1 MPSIFEDTNPKSLT
15 ELLTEI
21 QQCAAALPDFQRDF
35 VWEPSATQELIV
47 SIANNYPA
55 GSLLRIR
62 NTHNLFACREFQGAP
77 PLHTQTTPTFLV
89 LDGQQRLTS
98 LYQAFYG
105 KGEHRYYV
113 KLRDLMDGGDFEE
126 CIFYLR
132 LNRAQVKEYNKPEV
146 QARELIM
153 PLNILREGTGA
164 YYKWVFD
171 IANLLPEPERL
182 AQQAALMRLADS
194 WLKAIGD
201 YTFPVVTLSDATSAD
216 AVCTI
221 FETLN
226 RTGVK
231 LTVFE
236 LLTARFWPK
245 GVNLRALWEES
256 RQAHPILEAFEVDP
270 YYVLQ
275 AVALVSSK
283 GAPSCKR
290 KDVLE
295 LSIDAVT
302 EWWERAASG
311 LARGLAILQHECG
324 VLLPKWVPYYT
335 MLIPLAAIIAKRG
348 ERYGPQAAADKEM
361 LKRWY
366 WCAVFGQAYETGPNA
381 RSAKDMAEVVRWL
394 EGSEMPD
401 TISAFKFDPDSLRDA
416 TPNQRSVY
424 RGVIGLI
431 LSQGP
436 HDLHTSDAITTAL
449 VEKEAID
456 DHHIFPAAYLAE
468 RHMPE
473 RLRNCVLNRTLIGKT
488 TNQRISDRAPTVYLR
503 DIQGTFERNDLNPDL
518 LAGLLSKHLIPA
530 EPDSPLW
537 NDDFMGFLAERQQL
551 IWSRIQQVTGAKV
564 ATHLVESE
572 EDVA

>member
-1 MPSIFEDTNPKSLT
+1 MPSIFEDTNPRPLT

-21 QQCAAALPDFQRDF
+21 QRRTAGLPDFQRDF
-35 VWEPSATQELIV
+35 VWEPSATQALIV

-77 PLHTQTTPTFLV
+77 PLGNLVPTFLV

-105 KGEHRYYV
+105 TGEHRYYLN
-113 KLRDLMDGGDFEE
+113 LRGLIAGSDFEE

-132 LNRAQVKEYNKPEV
+132 RNRARVREYEQPEV

-153 PLNILREGTGA
+153 PLSILREGTGA
-164 YYKWVFD
+164 YYHWVLD
-171 IANLLPEPERL
+171 ITNRLPESERL

-201 YTFPVVTLSDATSAD
+201 YTFPVVTLSDATNAD

-245 GVNLRALWEES
+245 GLNLRALWEQA
-256 RQAHPILEAFEVDP
+256 RLAHPILEAFEVDP

-275 AVALVSSK
+275 AIALTSSK

-295 LSIDAVT
+295 LSVEAVT
-302 EWWERAASG
+302 EWWERAVAG
-311 LARGLAILQHECG
+311 LARGLIILRNECG
-324 VLLPKWVPYYT
+324 VLLPKWAPYYT
-335 MLIPLAAIIAKRG
+335 MLAPLAAIIAKRG
-348 ERYGPQAAADKEM
+348 EQQGPQAMADREM

-366 WCAVFGQAYETGPNA
+366 WCAVFGQAFETAPNT

-394 EGSEMPD
+394 EGGEAPD
-401 TISAFKFDPDSLRDA
+401 TISAFRFDPNSLRDA
-416 TPNQRSVY
+416 TPNQRAVY
-424 RGVIGLI
+424 RGVIDLI

-436 HDLHTSDAITTAL
+436 RDLHTSDAITTAL
-449 VEKEAID
+449 VEREAID
-456 DHHIFPAAYLAE
+456 DHHIFPAAYLA
-468 RHMPE
+468 RQQVSE

-488 TNQRISDRAPTVYLR
+488 TNQRISDRAPSDYLG
-503 DIQGTFERNDLNPDL
+503 DIKGTFDRNDLNPDL
-518 LAGLLSKHLIPA
+518 LGRLLSQHLIPS

-537 NDDFMGFLAERQQL
+537 HDDFTGFLAERQQL
-551 IWSRIQQVTGAKV
+551 IWSRIQRVTGATT
-564 ATHLVESE
+564 AARLVESE